1 MEAFVLWDHPTLGR
15 LTLPEFE
22 AAAEAAGLSGELWAY
37 IFERCIRQGARWH
50 RILQRDDPLYVS
62 INMTS
67 QQLFHHDLVQNLRL
81 IIGRETLP
89 KGALRLEIAES
100 LINSNPEQAIEIIDW
115 LKSLNVSVAL
125 DEFGVS
131 FSSLSYWHRLSI
143 DAIKID
149 RSLVALSDKERSS
162 AMVLKAVLTIA
173 HELGKDV
180 VAVGVDSEED
190 LAYVRARRMRLRARL
205 LLQRA
210 YERARGR
217 ASFELHRALGPPR
230 RPGAGKRGEARR
242 AQSRE
247 GTGARRRRRKK
258 GACPRRGR
266 GKRYGSR
273 RSREE
278 DATAAENAKRVCPLQ
293 TGRSLNRAAQARK
306 GRAPTLL
313 FQSPRAWRRARSR
326 RLYPPRSP
334 AAPCFHSAAEKS
346 HNWLS
351 IKRAA
356 GGNCNAAG
364 ITLDR
369 RAFAN
374 YVRKSLAPFV

>member
-1 MEAFVLWDHPTLGR
+1 
-15 LTLPEFE
+15 
-22 AAAEAAGLSGELWAY
+22 
-37 IFERCIRQGARWH
+37 
-50 RILQRDDPLYVS
+50 
-62 INMTS
+62 MTS

-190 LAYVRARRMRLRARL
+190 LAYVRALGCDYGQGFFFSELMTEREVVHLLNSIAR
-205 LLQRA
+205 
-210 YERARGR
+210 
-217 ASFELHRALGPPR
+217 S
-230 RPGAGKRGEARR
+230 ARR
-242 AQSRE
+242 DDRE
-247 GTGARRRRRKK
+247 QEKEAKRAERRAEKERE
-258 GACPRRGR
+258 
-266 GKRYGSR
+266 
-273 RSREE
+273 REE
-278 DATAAENAKRVCPLQ
+278 KEKALALAEAEASAVAAAEAEKRRDGGGNGKRVCLPQ

-346 HNWLS
+346 HN
-351 IKRAA
+351 RF
-356 GGNCNAAG
+356 
-364 ITLDR
+364 R
-369 RAFAN
+369 
-374 YVRKSLAPFV
+374 